1 MMLCFSKNFFSGVSG
16 GLDVDTAGCCT
27 AGKFSAAGYER
38 MKGMFTGGEAWVTWS
53 VLNEAPE
60 LTTLKFS
67 EDHRG
72 LGSLERVILL
82 RGKVVLTSE
91 LLSCEFFTAGGGEDI
106 FLSENPTGSPRD
118 LRKCL
123 AQSDFWEP
131 AFVRFVR
138 DMLVLGI
145 DQHSG
150 LNCPVKL

>member
-1 MMLCFSKNFFSGVSG
+1 
-16 GLDVDTAGCCT
+16 
-27 AGKFSAAGYER
+27 
-38 MKGMFTGGEAWVTWS
+38 MFAGGEAWVTWS

-91 LLSCEFFTAGGGEDI
+91 LLSCEFFTACDGEDI
-106 FLSENPTGSPRD
+106 FLLSENRTGSPRD
-118 LRKCL
+118 LRKWL
-123 AQSDFWEP
+123 AQSDCFMEP

-150 LNCPVKL
+150 PNCPVKL

>member
-1 MMLCFSKNFFSGVSG
+1 M
-16 GLDVDTAGCCT
+16 DTAGVCDGCCT

-38 MKGMFTGGEAWVTWS
+38 MKGMFARGGAWITCS
-53 VLNEAPE
+53 VLREAPE
-60 LTTLKFS
+60 LTSLKFS
-67 EDHRG
+67 EDHLG

-82 RGKVVLTSE
+82 RGKVVFTSE
-91 LLSCEFFTAGGGEDI
+91 LLPCEFFTVGGGEDI
-106 FLSENPTGSPRD
+106 FPSENPTGSPRD

>member
-1 MMLCFSKNFFSGVSG
+1 M
-16 GLDVDTAGCCT
+16 DTAGVCDGCCT

-38 MKGMFTGGEAWVTWS
+38 MKGMFAGGGAWITCS
-53 VLNEAPE
+53 VFLREAPE
-60 LTTLKFS
+60 LTSLKFS

-91 LLSCEFFTAGGGEDI
+91 LFSCEFFTAGGGEDI